1 MEYKDFSKAKKRT
14 TKGKVRKARQ
24 AKRLTGLE
32 YNSPEERK
40 ALLSSMNGPTPSTT
54 TKKSKKKKQGS
65 IDDLFADL
73 DRW

>member
-1 MEYKDFSKAKKRT
+1 MVKKRT
-14 TKGKVRKARQ
+14 TKAKVRKARQ
-24 AKRLTGLE
+24 TRRLTGLE
-32 YNSPEERK
+32 YNSPDERK
-40 ALLSSMNGPTPSTT
+40 ALLNSRNGPTPSTT